1 MKNLLIAFVACFL
14 HIAAIAQS
22 KIEKDLQ
29 GTWKMT
35 EMNMGGIFVN
45 ATTKEVKLSKE
56 VESKIT
62 PEMRKS
68 FNANKQVVLDKIA
81 KSRVSFAGKKVNY
94 SIDGVEKAGTYT
106 VKPQGDA
113 YILTVTG
120 TDGSQGTMQL
130 AIKEGKLRIVNN
142 DDKGK
147 AEMIFTKITV
157 K

>member
-1 MKNLLIAFVACFL
+1 MKNLLIAFVACCL
-14 HIAAIAQS
+14 QVAAVAQT

-68 FNANKQVVLDKIA
+68 FNANKQLVLDKIV

-94 SIDGVEKAGTYT
+94 SIDGVEKAGTYI
-106 VKPQGDA
+106 VKSQGDA
-113 YILTVTG
+113 YLLTVTG

-130 AIKEGKLRIVNN
+130 AIKDGKLRIVNN

-147 AEMIFTKITV
+147 AEMVFTKIAA